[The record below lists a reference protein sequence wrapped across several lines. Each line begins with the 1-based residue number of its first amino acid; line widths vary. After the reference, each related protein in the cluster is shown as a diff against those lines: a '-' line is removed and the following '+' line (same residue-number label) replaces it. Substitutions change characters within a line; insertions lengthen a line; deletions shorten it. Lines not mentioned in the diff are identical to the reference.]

1 MTITICD
8 MWSRDT
14 EAQQIMWAK
23 YNKMMAKN
31 EFPKPNFKGFMANSA
46 QANLNVARIV
56 YGFGDSSIR
65 IVDEEC
71 TYLFH

>member
-1 MTITICD
+1 
-8 MWSRDT
+8 
-14 EAQQIMWAK
+14 
-23 YNKMMAKN
+23 MMAKN